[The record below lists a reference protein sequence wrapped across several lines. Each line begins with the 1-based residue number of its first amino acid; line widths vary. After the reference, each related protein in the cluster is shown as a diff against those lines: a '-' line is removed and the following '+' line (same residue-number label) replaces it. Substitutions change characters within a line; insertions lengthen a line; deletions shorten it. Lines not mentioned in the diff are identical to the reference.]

1 MSLLLQPLKTL
12 IAILI
17 LLFALITLFLSSSV
31 IFDLFDIRTREG
43 NFVFIVVWANFI
55 TAFLYLFAA
64 YGLWLKKIWTV
75 PVLVAAIIFLA
86 AAFFALLIY
95 IKQGGFFETKT
106 ISALFIR
113 IGLTLSF
120 TFASYFIIKNIKN

>member
-1 MSLLLQPLKTL
+1 MSLLLDSLKTL
-12 IAILI
+12 IAIII

-31 IFDLFDIRTREG
+31 IFDLFDIRAREG
-43 NFVFIVVWANFI
+43 NYVSIVVWANFI
-55 TAFLYLFAA
+55 TAILYLFAA

-75 PVLVAAIIFLA
+75 PVLVAAIIILA

-95 IKQGGFFETKT
+95 IKQGGLFETKT

-113 IGLTLSF
+113 IGLTLCF
-120 TFASYFIIKNIKN
+120 TFASYFIIKKTKN